1 MISDPK
7 EHETFDF
14 AFIDADKQNYPN
26 YYDILIPLLK
36 SKGFIMIDNS
46 VWRGLVVEQDLDKA
60 DERTR
65 GIIEVVR
72 KAMKD
77 DRVDTHTIMIADG
90 LTFVQ
95 KK

>member
-1 MISDPK
+1 
-7 EHETFDF
+7 
-14 AFIDADKQNYPN
+14 
-26 YYDILIPLLK
+26 
-36 SKGFIMIDNS
+36 MIDNS